1 MTGIES
7 AITAASSISAIA
19 TGFIGYYAYINHQ
32 LANAIKVKDEQHQQQ
47 IKDLFQAIVISNVI
61 DHEHTSNNID
71 RFNKR
76 YHGKT
81 VIFPK
86 KDARQKEQEDFI
98 KQRKSQ

>member
-1 MTGIES
+1 MTGIEI
-7 AITAASSISAIA
+7 AITTASSISAIA
-19 TGFIGYYAYINHQ
+19 TGFIGLYAFMNHR
-32 LANAIKVKDEQHQQQ
+32 LVNAMKAKDEQYQQQ

-61 DHEHTSNNID
+61 DHEHTANNID

-86 KDARQKEQEDFI
+86 KDARQKDQEDFI